1 MPNYLSPVAAAKR
14 LEVDRRTVYRWLD
27 AGDLRA
33 VRVGGRWRI
42 AEDDL
47 DLFVVANAPTTGH
60 ADPVAHFDANLRDF
74 IRWTDAM
81 LYAARSAAAATGGR
95 DEPAMD
101 RILDAARALRVSLT
115 AWQELDREDRGGH
128 PDNGRA
134 GSRGA

>member
-1 MPNYLSPVAAAKR
+1 MPKIISPIEAAKR

-42 AEDDL
+42 AEEDL
-47 DLFVVANAPTTGH
+47 ARFVVANAPAVVPG
-60 ADPVAHFDANLRDF
+60 DPVAAFDANMLDF

-81 LYAARSAAAATGGR
+81 LDAARSAAAATGGR

-115 AWQELDREDRGGH
+115 AWQELDREDRGG
-128 PDNGRA
+128 A
-134 GSRGA
+134 S